1 MRALNIVIVSALK
14 RGSLVL
20 LGCLALTLF
29 LTACNGS
36 DAATSTPTP
45 TAGVQSID
53 VGDVQLQTSLKTT
66 YYSVNGT
73 TTEAIFT
80 SIESSG
86 PKDAQGT
93 RGSGLTSVVWGYKW
107 SGNEQADGS
116 CSIGT
121 MTIQADMTVTLPRH
135 ADESSLSDSIRQH
148 WDTYAAGVAAHEQ
161 HHVDIYLQGADDI
174 KQKMQSLGLM
184 SDCDSLD
191 RQIKTVWS
199 NEQARIDGLQQA
211 FHAEE
216 NARLAAE
223 REPIQNQINADRSN
237 LGDLQQQIDALDTQT
252 TLLANQISDLRAEED
267 SLDSQINQILVAFP
281 GTKPDTVQARL
292 QSLIQQSN
300 DLLSQ
305 DNAKVD
311 QHNNALTQR
320 ASLAAQHDAL
330 VQTTNDLV
338 ESYNWTR

>member
-1 MRALNIVIVSALK
+1 MRALNIVCVSALR
-14 RGSLVL
+14 RGSLAL

-29 LTACNGS
+29 LTACKGS
-36 DAATSTPTP
+36 NAATPTVTP
-45 TAGVQSID
+45 TAGAQSID

-66 YYSVNGT
+66 YYTVQGA
-73 TTEAIFT
+73 TTEQIFA
-80 SIESSG
+80 SIEASG

-93 RGSGLTSVVWGYKW
+93 RGSGITSVVWGYKW
-107 SGNEQADGS
+107 SGNEQNDGS

-121 MTIQADMTVTLPRH
+121 MTIQADMTVTLPQH

-161 HHVDIYLQGADDI
+161 HHVDIYLQGAGDI
-174 KQKMQSLGLM
+174 KQKMQSLGVM
-184 SDCDSLD
+184 SDCDTLD
-191 RQIKTVWS
+191 KQIKTVWS
-199 NEQARIDGLQQA
+199 DEQARIDGLQQA

-223 REPIQNQINADRSN
+223 REPIQNQINSDRSQ
-237 LGDLQQQIDALDTQT
+237 LTSLQSQIDALDTQT
-252 TLLANQISDLRAEED
+252 AQLAKDISDLRSQED
-267 SLDSQINQILVAFP
+267 SLDAQINQILVAFP
-281 GTKPDTVQARL
+281 GTKPDTVQQRL

-320 ASLAAQHDAL
+320 AALAAQHDAL